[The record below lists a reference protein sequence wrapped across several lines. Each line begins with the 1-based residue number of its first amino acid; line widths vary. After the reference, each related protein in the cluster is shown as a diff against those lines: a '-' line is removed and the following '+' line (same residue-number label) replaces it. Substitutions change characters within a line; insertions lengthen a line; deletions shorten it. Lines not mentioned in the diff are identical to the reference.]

1 MGAFITI
8 IYQMELKL
16 NGITTRLVNKISS
29 TLGGKRTIIYIIK
42 RLKLSYRKMKY
53 QFLLIIFLFFIF
65 PFSFAQEEGT
75 QPKKPVSKERLEEE
89 EFHQMLI
96 NEMDK
101 MLDLWYIK
109 KESSNSKNILSK
121 VQDDTITNNFSDSL
135 TALRLKN
142 IITVIPLAYNSRTKS
157 MINLYLNRKRSSAA
171 ILGLAQYYYPIM
183 QEIFDKYDVPEE
195 LIYLTIIES
204 SLNPT
209 AVSRAGATGIWQFM
223 YSTK

>member
-1 MGAFITI
+1 
-8 IYQMELKL
+8 
-16 NGITTRLVNKISS
+16 
-29 TLGGKRTIIYIIK
+29 
-42 RLKLSYRKMKY
+42 
-53 QFLLIIFLFFIF
+53 
-65 PFSFAQEEGT
+65 
-75 QPKKPVSKERLEEE
+75 
-89 EFHQMLI
+89 
-96 NEMDK
+96 MDK

-223 YSTK
+223 YSTGKMYGLEVNTFVDDRRDPIKATDAAARHLRDLYNMFKIGISNFRLQLRSERTKSDTTFGAERQISGTLLTFT